1 MSDIVQPENKF
12 HIAVDATYADDR
24 VKVLNHADTFGIFDR
39 WGDIR
44 QIGEEVQGIYHSGM
58 RFVSNLDFRINEKR
72 PLPLSSSV
80 KDENEILSVDL
91 TNPALQ
97 TEGTTIPKGILHLCR
112 SKFIRNRACYEQIKT
127 SKYGS
132 EPYAFEISLQF
143 DADFKDIFEV
153 RGTKREQRG
162 EITEIRHLPEGK
174 LRICYDGLDK
184 VRRITEVFFSKK
196 PQTANTLAGA

>member
-72 PLPLSSSV
+72 PLLLSSSV

-97 TEGTTIPKGILHLCR
+97 TEGTTI
-112 SKFIRNRACYEQIKT
+112 RNGACYEQIKT